1 MSLRARL
8 LAGVLV
14 LVAAGL
20 VVASVATYAALRSFL
35 TTRVDEQLVAA
46 AAPVGRELL
55 FGSRPG
61 VRTTGTTGKAMVPLG
76 TYAQLRNG
84 NGDVTATLTS
94 TFGDAGDPPPELPQA
109 LPMPDGGNKRM
120 FNVEAQGGGAR
131 YRVLA
136 TPLSGG
142 SPDDGSLV
150 LALPLREVHQTL
162 RRLLVIEGVVTV
174 SILAVL
180 GALGFWVVRVGLRP
194 LAQIEA
200 TAGAIAAGDLARR
213 IERDDERTEVGR
225 LGRALNAMLGHIEG
239 AFAERT
245 ASEHRLRRFVA
256 DASHELRTP
265 LTSIRG
271 YAELFR
277 RGAADRP
284 QDLAT
289 AMRRIEEEAG
299 RMGVL
304 VDDLLLLARL
314 DQGQSLARSPVDLV
328 QIASD
333 AVADLRVVD
342 ADRPV
347 QLEGAGSVV
356 VSGDEARLRQ
366 VAANLLSNARLHT
379 PGGTPVHVRVRASD
393 GSAVLEVT
401 DEGPGLAPD
410 EAERVFE
417 RFYRADPS
425 RSRASGGTGLGLSIV
440 AAIARSHGGA
450 ASVESRPGAGATFRV
465 ALPLDGA
472 LCPVP
477 RPEATSG
484 PVSRTSPVPEGES

>member
-1 MSLRARL
+1 MRIRPVSLRTRL

-20 VVASVATYAALRSFL
+20 MVASVATYAALRLFL

-55 FGSRPG
+55 YGSRPG
-61 VRTTGTTGKAMVPLG
+61 VRTTSKAIVPLG

-84 NGDVTATLTS
+84 SGEVTATLTS
-94 TFGDAGDPPPELPQA
+94 TFGEASDPPPDLPA
-109 LPMPDGGNKRM
+109 TMPAIEDGGKRL
-120 FNVEAQGGGAR
+120 FSVDAVGGSSPR

-136 TPLSGG
+136 TPLSGA

-150 LALPLREVHQTL
+150 VALPLREVHQTL
-162 RRLLVIEGVVTV
+162 WRLLVIEGVVSLSV
-174 SILAVL
+174 LAVL

-194 LAQIEA
+194 LGQIEA
-200 TAGAIAAGDLARR
+200 TAGAIAGGDLTRR

-277 RGAADRP
+277 RGASERP
-284 QDLAT
+284 EDLTT
-289 AMRRIEEEAG
+289 AMRRIEEESG

-304 VDDLLLLARL
+304 VEDLLLLARL
-314 DQGQSLARSPVDLV
+314 DQGRSLVRSPVDLV
-328 QIASD
+328 QVASD

-342 ADRPV
+342 ADRPIDL
-347 QLEGAGSVV
+347 QAGGSVV

-366 VAANLLSNARLHT
+366 VATNLLSNARLHT
-379 PGGTPVHVRVRASD
+379 PSETPVHVRVQAS
-393 GSAVLEVT
+393 GGTAVLEVA
-401 DEGPGLAPD
+401 DEGPGLAS
-410 EAERVFE
+410 EESQRVFE

-425 RSRASGGTGLGLSIV
+425 RSRASGGSGLGLSIV
-440 AAIARSHGGA
+440 SAIAEAHGGVA
-450 ASVESRPGAGATFRV
+450 TVTSAPGAGAAFRV
-465 ALPLDGA
+465 ELPLNGA
-472 LCPVP
+472 KG
-477 RPEATSG
+477 RGAGNGTSTG
-484 PVSRTSPVPEGES
+484 TDAVPEGEA